1 MAHDAPPHEEPL
13 PPPPVTLG
21 GATLHNVDCL
31 AWMRAR
37 APSSI
42 HAVVTDPPYGMREFN
57 EVQKAKLRAGHGGVW
72 RIPPELDGCKRSP
85 LPRFTTLTPLD
96 HQAMRDFF
104 LAWAR
109 LVLHVLVPGGHV
121 LIAGNPLI
129 SHLVYLPM
137 LEAGFEKRGEII
149 RLVQTLRGGDRPKN
163 AHEEFADVTVM
174 PRSAWE
180 PWGLFRKP
188 CEGLVHENLR
198 RWKAGGLRRASS
210 ERPFTDVI
218 PCAPTRPA
226 ERAIANHPSLKP
238 QSYMRQIVRASLPLG
253 EGVVL
258 DPFMGGGSTIAAA
271 EHCGYA
277 SIGLEIDPAYF
288 DVAVR
293 AVPRLARYTPG
304 S

>member
-149 RLVQTLRGGDRPKN
+149 RLVRNEEAGGEASGDLAATEVPVPQQAVFEARAAVHRIHVADAIEQYIVDLLFATRYPERYDGDLRKWIQVGASPRGGLALDRCSRAHAFLRGRD
-163 AHEEFADVTVM
+163 HVT
-174 PRSAWE
+174 P
-180 PWGLFRKP
+180 
-188 CEGLVHENLR
+188 
-198 RWKAGGLRRASS
+198 
-210 ERPFTDVI
+210 D
-218 PCAPTRPA
+218 
-226 ERAIANHPSLKP
+226 
-238 QSYMRQIVRASLPLG
+238 
-253 EGVVL
+253 
-258 DPFMGGGSTIAAA
+258 D
-271 EHCGYA
+271 
-277 SIGLEIDPAYF
+277 
-288 DVAVR
+288 VR
-293 AVPRLARYTPG
+293 AVLHDCLRHRLMLTYQATAEGVSADHVLAELVKRVAVA
-304 S
+304 